1 MRELEN
7 FREYTNTSNLN
18 AIKEGAILLTP
29 DERNQIE
36 EIIPKKFKTHIVL
49 KRDEFLNQVKA
60 ASLFSGKINEIK
72 IKMLMK

>member
-36 EIIPKKFKTHIVL
+36 EIIPKIIDVISAEPL
-49 KRDEFLNQVKA
+49 P
-60 ASLFSGKINEIK
+60 
-72 IKMLMK
+72 